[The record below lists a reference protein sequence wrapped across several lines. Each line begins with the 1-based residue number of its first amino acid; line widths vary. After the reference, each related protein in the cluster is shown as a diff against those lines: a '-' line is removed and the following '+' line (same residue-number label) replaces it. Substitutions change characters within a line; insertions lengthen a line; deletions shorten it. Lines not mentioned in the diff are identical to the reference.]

1 MANSSKEVA
10 IFRQSPTSQTSGRLP
25 FNPKMRKNYAGCTL
39 KSRSE
44 QAKSG
49 KQTSQIYLASLIC

>member
-1 MANSSKEVA
+1 MANTSKKDT
-10 IFRQSPTSQTSGRLP
+10 IFRQSHASQTSRHLP
-25 FNPKMRKNYAGCTL
+25 FNPKMRKIYAGCTL

-49 KQTSQIYLASLIC
+49 KQTSPIYPASLIC